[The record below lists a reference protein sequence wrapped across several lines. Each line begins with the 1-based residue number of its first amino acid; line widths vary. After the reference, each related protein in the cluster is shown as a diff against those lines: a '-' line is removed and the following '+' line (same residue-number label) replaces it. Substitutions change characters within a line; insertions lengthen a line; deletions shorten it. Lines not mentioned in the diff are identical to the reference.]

1 MSKKEHALDMILGEI
16 KFLKKRIIERD
27 YIGSYYCNNW
37 SNGGCTIHDYECK
50 IGDKNCLEYD
60 YSELLTQI
68 DSLANVLKDSFK
80 PTVYKD
86 NEINE
91 KEMINHPQHYNMGKF
106 EAIDVIEDW
115 QLNFNLGNTVK
126 YISRAGHKDDI
137 IQDLKK
143 SLWYLD
149 REIKRLEKGV

>member
-1 MSKKEHALDMILGEI
+1 MSKKEDALDMILGEI
-16 KFLKKRIIERD
+16 NFLKKGIIERD
-27 YIGSYYCNNW
+27 YIGNYYCNNW

-80 PTVYKD
+80 PSVCKD

-91 KEMINHPQHYNMGKF
+91 KEMINHPIHYNQGI
-106 EAIDVIEDW
+106 EAIDYIESHK
-115 QLNFNLGNTVK
+115 LSFCLGNVVK
-126 YISRAGHKDDI
+126 YITRAKHKGTEL
-137 IQDLKK
+137 QDLKK
-143 SLWYLD
+143 ASWYLD
-149 REIKRLEKGV
+149 REIKRLEKGE